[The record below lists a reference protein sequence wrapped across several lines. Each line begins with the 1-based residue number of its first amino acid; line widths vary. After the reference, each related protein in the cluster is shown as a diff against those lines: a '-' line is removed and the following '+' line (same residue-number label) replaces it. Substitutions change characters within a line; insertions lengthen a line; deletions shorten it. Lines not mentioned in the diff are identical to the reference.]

1 MLIRNC
7 LIFILIFSTAQAE
20 AAGKCIRDYCSPAK
34 LKTLQALAHRG
45 NVEASFALGHM
56 FLSESSG
63 LEINPELSFKFF
75 KKAARYGFLPAMRQS
90 AGMLAKGVGV
100 EKDLNAAT
108 KMLRKPVAKNV
119 FKAAE
124 EFAVIV
130 FSNPEATED
139 DKRYA
144 HKKLQERVEKRNS
157 YMAHYTMAYLYLDDI
172 HFPRDVSKAKAL
184 LAFPAS
190 GDYAY
195 SKTLLTELNATG
207 EKPIDVDE
215 VLTAS
220 KSPSLEQQIERIK
233 VMGIRPDLNTAVYYV
248 MDQLRRTH
256 GQTGSRIKGNGCQKN
271 TPGCFITESGK
282 SLDPIFRTNFKNKSA
297 DSFHLSNQ

>member
-1 MLIRNC
+1 
-7 LIFILIFSTAQAE
+7 
-20 AAGKCIRDYCSPAK
+20 
-34 LKTLQALAHRG
+34 
-45 NVEASFALGHM
+45 M

-119 FKAAE
+119 FEAAE

-144 HKKLQERVEKRNS
+144 HKKLQERVEKE
-157 YMAHYTMAYLYLDDI
+157 TVIWLT
-172 HFPRDVSKAKAL
+172 
-184 LAFPAS
+184 
-190 GDYAY
+190 
-195 SKTLLTELNATG
+195 TLWH
-207 EKPIDVDE
+207 IY
-215 VLTAS
+215 
-220 KSPSLEQQIERIK
+220 I
-233 VMGIRPDLNTAVYYV
+233 
-248 MDQLRRTH
+248 
-256 GQTGSRIKGNGCQKN
+256 
-271 TPGCFITESGK
+271 
-282 SLDPIFRTNFKNKSA
+282 
-297 DSFHLSNQ
+297 